1 MTEAWEASVEAKIQ
15 DAVQRGEFDDLPGMG
30 KPIPGRGAPY
40 DEAWWIKS
48 FLERE
53 ALPSDLLLPT
63 SLQLRRR
70 IEQVP
75 DEVRGLPTEQSV
87 RDFVGQLNAQIVAW
101 LRFPDGPPGRGAAG
115 ERRRGRPPL
124 ARRARPAQGN
134 DDRHRAGGRRRR
146 RAGPAAAGGGAGA
159 VGADPGPRPRQT
171 VPMLIDRGDPTCPR
185 RLCRP
190 ASLVADD
197 LDELVRAY
205 RDPVLAAGPE
215 LR

>member
-70 IEQVP
+70 VEQVP
-75 DEVRGLPTEQSV
+75 DEVRDLPTEQAV
-87 RDFVGQLNAQIVAW
+87 RDFVGQLNTQIVAW
-101 LRFPDGPPGRGAAG
+101 LRFPDDGPRVAVRPVNTEDVVRRWRAEHTPPRLATPTTDRVAATAGRRSRRTWWLPW
-115 ERRRGRPPL
+115 RRR
-124 ARRARPAQGN
+124 
-134 DDRHRAGGRRRR
+134 
-146 RAGPAAAGGGAGA
+146 
-159 VGADPGPRPRQT
+159 PR
-171 VPMLIDRGDPTCPR
+171 
-185 RLCRP
+185 
-190 ASLVADD
+190 
-197 LDELVRAY
+197 
-205 RDPVLAAGPE
+205 
-215 LR
+215 